1 VSLRGRG
8 VTSTKFF
15 KAFVSYG
22 REVQR
27 HLAVIFG
34 TICSAI

>member
-1 VSLRGRG
+1 LFLMAVRLTGRG

-22 REVQR
+22 REVKR
-27 HLAVIFG
+27 PLR
-34 TICSAI
+34 